1 MKIRVTLSRI
11 LNIWTILNRFIIRD
25 LQSIERMSGR
35 KTPINPLLEEY
46 RTEKDRGTP
55 KNMFKEE
62 KNLRNKP
69 RRSIL
74 KREVNRYLKED
85 AYNLKIR
92 LPIRVRG
99 WLKIEKKKNRPLKIE
114 EVRASRKATKATITS
129 PKIVMT
135 IMKEVGMPIRPSSLR
150 RRNINDT

>member
-1 MKIRVTLSRI
+1 
-11 LNIWTILNRFIIRD
+11 
-25 LQSIERMSGR
+25 MSGR

-69 RRSIL
+69 RRSML
-74 KREVNRYLKED
+74 KREVNLYLKED

-99 WLKIEKKKNRPLKIE
+99 
-114 EVRASRKATKATITS
+114 
-129 PKIVMT
+129 
-135 IMKEVGMPIRPSSLR
+135 
-150 RRNINDT
+150 